1 MSTFAD
7 YDRARFNQTLHDSV
21 TSGDMRK
28 IAIEI
33 SPYIKVRTYENS
45 FQEAILRTR
54 QVQPSELIPEPGSN
68 DTFYVLGQVEQPT
81 KTAVAV
87 NFRGQATEWYPAG
100 RRFKIPIGK
109 HLTKVSRK
117 NEDELLAW
125 DYDLFQALNDKDIW
139 ELHWLRDLKFLY
151 ACMASVVQSG
161 KWKEFPLTGSLT
173 VVRPDK
179 IHFNESQNLLESGTR
194 TGVPSKDTLKATK
207 HLMSSTFY
215 NDLALLES
223 EGAGGDL
230 VSDITINGYPATKIL
245 GTNYISSI
253 KNFMFVQVDPVALI
267 TYTGISVAEDI
278 IVVDGTTFTAKDS
291 PSGNFEYDI
300 KGDLATQATEVAAV
314 LDLEL
319 GNEYEITTD

>member
-21 TSGDMRK
+21 TSGDMKK
-28 IAIEI
+28 IAVEI

-68 DTFYVLGQVEQPT
+68 DTFYVFGQVEQPT

-87 NFRGQATEWYPAG
+87 NFRGQSTEWYPAG

-125 DYDLFQALNDKDIW
+125 DYDLFQDLNDKDIW

-151 ACMASVVQSG
+151 ACMASVVQTG

-194 TGVPSKDTLKATK
+194 TGIPSKDTLKATK

-245 GTNYISSI
+245 GTSYISSI
-253 KNFMFVQVDPVALI
+253 KNFMFVQVDPAAIL
-267 TYTGISVAEDI
+267 TYTDLSVANDTV
-278 IVVDGTTFTAKDS
+278 VVDGTTFTAKAS
-291 PSGNFEYDI
+291 PSGDFEYDV
-300 KGDLATQATEVAAV
+300 KTDGPTQATETAAV
-314 LDLEL
+314 LDNTL
-319 GNEYEITTD
+319 GNEYVITNI